1 MKESFGN
8 LPALIAAL
16 KMTPRQAMEFFRI
29 LGHLSST
36 NEEPKGFLHIGNG
49 VGMMLMSAF
58 KVSKPELYQQLGE
71 GYAPHKEVIQI
82 FKDANGFQNA
92 QWWSLTYLC
101 GFRDLSSAHEQL
113 EAVGLLSTNAT
124 NVSTDQEVQ
133 RHMRPIWGT
142 TSHLSDK
149 YPEFYAMIESR
160 ELLLK

>member
-1 MKESFGN
+1 MKESADS

-16 KMTPRQAMEFFRI
+16 EMTPRQAMEFFRI

-36 NEEPKGFLHIGNG
+36 NEEPTGFLHIGYG

-82 FKDANGFQNA
+82 FKDAYDNQSA
-92 QWWSLTYLC
+92 RSWSFTYLC
-101 GFRDLSSAHEQL
+101 GFTDLSPAHEQL

-124 NVSTDQEVQ
+124 TVSTNQEVQ
-133 RHMRPIWGT
+133 RHIRPIWGT

-149 YPEFYAMIESR
+149 YPEFHAMIESR